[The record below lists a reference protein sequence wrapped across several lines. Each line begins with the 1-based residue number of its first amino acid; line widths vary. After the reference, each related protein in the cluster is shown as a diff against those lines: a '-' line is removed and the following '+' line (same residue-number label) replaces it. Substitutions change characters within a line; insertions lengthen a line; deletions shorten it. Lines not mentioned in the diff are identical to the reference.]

1 MDMKVWCRGQMG
13 GGVKKAIPVLT
24 FPSIQIMGITVRQLI
39 ADADTQAEGMARIA
53 QRCDTGAALSMMD
66 LSVEAEAFGSRIRIT
81 DNEVPTVVGR
91 IVEDEDEVEALAV
104 PSVGAGRTGL
114 YIEALGK
121 AKRRITD
128 RPVLAGVIGPFS
140 LAARLMG
147 VSEAMINC
155 YEEPEMVHAL
165 MEKVLGF
172 SIDYAKAY
180 RDVGADGIVMA
191 EPASGLLSPA
201 LMEEFST
208 AYVKRIIDAV
218 QREDFAV
225 VYHNCGSS
233 VAKATEQLGG
243 LGAMAYHFGNS
254 VVLADMLKNMPSEA
268 LVMGNVDPS
277 GILCHSTP
285 EAVYAETRRVL
296 AECSGFAN
304 FIPSSGCDIP
314 PTTPWENIDAF
325 FAAVKDHYAVQG

>member
-1 MDMKVWCRGQMG
+1 MDMKAWCRSQLGSG
-13 GGVKKAIPVLT
+13 AKKAIPVLT
-24 FPSIQIMGITVRQLI
+24 FPSIQLLGVSVRELI
-39 ADADTQAEGMARIA
+39 ASADTQAEGMARIA
-53 QRCDTGAALSMMD
+53 ERCDTGAALSMMD
-66 LSVEAEAFGSRIRIT
+66 LSVEAEAFGSRIRFS
-81 DNEVPTVVGR
+81 DAEVPTVLGH
-91 IVEDEDEVEALAV
+91 IVEDEDEVDALAV

-147 VSEAMINC
+147 VSEAMVNC
-155 YEEPEMVHAL
+155 YEEPEMTHEL
-165 MEKVLGF
+165 LEKVTEF
-172 SIDYAKAY
+172 AVSYAKAY
-180 RDVGADGIVMA
+180 RDIGADGLVMA

-208 AYVKRIIDAV
+208 AYVRRVIDAV

-225 VYHNCGSS
+225 VYHNCGGS
-233 VAKATEQLGG
+233 VAKAREQLAG

-254 VVLADMLKNMPSEA
+254 VELAEMLAGMPAEA
-268 LVMGNVDPS
+268 LVLGNVDPS
-277 GILCHSTP
+277 GVLCHGTP
-285 EAVYAETRRVL
+285 ETVYAETRRVL
-296 AECSGFAN
+296 DACGSYGN

-314 PTTPWENIDAF
+314 PRTPWENIDAF
-325 FAAVKDHYAVQG
+325 FAAVGDFYP

>member
-1 MDMKVWCRGQMG
+1 MDMKAWCRGQLDS
-13 GGVKKAIPVLT
+13 GVKKAIPVLT
-24 FPSIQIMGITVRQLI
+24 FPSIALMGITVRRLI
-39 ADADTQAEGMARIA
+39 ADADAQAEGMERIA
-53 QRCDTGAALSMMD
+53 RRCDTGAALSMMD
-66 LSVEAEAFGSRIRIT
+66 LSVEAEAFGSRIRFS
-81 DNEVPTVVGR
+81 DHEVPTVVGH
-91 IVEDEDEVEALAV
+91 IVEDEDEVAALEV
-104 PSVGAGRTGL
+104 PAVGAGRTGL

-121 AKRRITD
+121 AKSRITD

-165 MEKVLGF
+165 MEKVTGF
-172 SIDYAKAY
+172 SVAYAKAY
-180 RDVGADGIVMA
+180 RDMGADGIVMA

-233 VAKATEQLGG
+233 VAKAAEQLGG
-243 LGAMAYHFGNS
+243 LGAMAYHFGNA
-254 VVLADMLKNMPSEA
+254 VTLADMLRNMPAEA
-268 LVMGNVDPS
+268 LVLGNVDPS
-277 GILCHSTP
+277 GVLCHGTP

-296 AECSGFAN
+296 AECGAFAN

-314 PTTPWENIDAF
+314 PTTPWGNIDAF
-325 FAAVKDHYAVQG
+325 FAAVEEFYAN

>member
-1 MDMKVWCRGQMG
+1 MNMRQWQQERIESPK
-13 GGVKKAIPVLT
+13 KKAVPVLS
-24 FPSIQIMGITVRQLI
+24 FPSIQLLGVTVKELI
-39 ADADTQAEGMARIA
+39 ADADLQAEGMARVA
-53 QRCDTGAALSMMD
+53 GRCDTGASLSMMD
-66 LSVEAEAFGSRIRIT
+66 LSVEAEAFGSRIRVT
-81 DNEVPTVVGR
+81 SNEVPTVLGR
-91 IVEDEDEVEALAV
+91 LVEDPDEAEELPV
-104 PSVGAGRTGL
+104 PAVGAGRTGL

-121 AKRRITD
+121 AKKLITD

-155 YEEPEMVHAL
+155 YEEPDMVHTL
-165 MEKVLGF
+165 MEKAVSF
-172 SIDYAKAY
+172 SIAYARAY
-180 RDVGADGIVMA
+180 RDAGADGIVMA

-208 AYVKRIIDAV
+208 DYVKRIVDAV
-218 QREDFAV
+218 QRDDFAV

-233 VAKATEQLGG
+233 VSKAAEQLAG

-254 VVLADMLKNMPSEA
+254 VTLADMLGQMPFDA

-277 GILCHSTP
+277 GVLCHGTA
-285 EAVYAETRRVL
+285 EAVYAETSRVL
-296 AECSGFAN
+296 TECGGYAN
-304 FIPSSGCDIP
+304 FLPSSGCDIP

-325 FAAVKDHYAVQG
+325 FAAVKDFYAN